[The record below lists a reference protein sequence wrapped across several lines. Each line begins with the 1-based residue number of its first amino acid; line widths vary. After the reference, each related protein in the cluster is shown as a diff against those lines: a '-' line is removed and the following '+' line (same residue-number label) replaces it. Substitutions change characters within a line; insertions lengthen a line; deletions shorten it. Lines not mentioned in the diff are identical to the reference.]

1 MKTTVMAAFAA
12 IALSSAAMA
21 DDFDANRLTTK
32 VTVDNL
38 EFSVSTDVSNS
49 LDGFGDTWAIGAGLT
64 VLEYDLG
71 SGVSDLFVFGR
82 YEDATVNT
90 QLGAE
95 YTWTVVKNDTT
106 VALAGEALYDF
117 NRDAVLVTPSVNV
130 EYAVSRSVDVFG
142 EVGYT
147 WDASNDF
154 ARDGGYLEVG
164 ADLAL
169 SEAVNL
175 RPSVVQG
182 FDDGAEDAQ
191 FNLELGLK
199 F

>member
-1 MKTTVMAAFAA
+1 MKTTLMAAFAA
-12 IALSSAAMA
+12 LALSSAAMA
-21 DDFDANRLTTK
+21 DSFDVNSLTTK

-38 EFSVSTDVSNS
+38 EFSVSTNVGSD

-71 SGVSDLFVFGR
+71 SGTSDLFVFGR
-82 YEDATVNT
+82 YNDSDANT

-95 YTWTVVKNDTT
+95 YTWTVVNNDTT

-117 NRDAVLVTPSVNV
+117 NHDAVLLKPSVNL

-164 ADLAL
+164 ADFAL
-169 SEAVNL
+169 SEAVSL
-175 RPSVVQG
+175 RPSIVQP
-182 FDDGAEDAQ
+182 FDSADDDVSAA
-191 FNLELGLK
+191 LELGLK